1 MRSVRYLPKTRI
13 ASMDRDVRDT
23 DNAVLPEDVQ
33 EERVN
38 VMVSKLLK
46 FLQNICW
53 RRYKERFSLIFF
65 DKNNNLNNFNNSLS
79 GSCFPQIT
87 LLKPKGKSLPNV
99 FRGSSC
105 NDNNQQPAIASR
117 SLSTLTDKSSKESK
131 NTCKG
136 ASGDKID
143 TNGK

>member
-1 MRSVRYLPKTRI
+1 MYVGE
-13 ASMDRDVRDT
+13 DT
-23 DNAVLPEDVQ
+23 EP
-33 EERVN
+33 
-38 VMVSKLLK
+38 
-46 FLQNICW
+46 
-53 RRYKERFSLIFF
+53 IFF
-65 DKNNNLNNFNNSLS
+65 SSDKNNNFNNSLS

-105 NDNNQQPAIASR
+105 NDNNQQRAIASR
-117 SLSTLTDKSSKESK
+117 SLSTLTDRPSKESK
-131 NTCKG
+131 NICKG